1 MPLLSARLLV
11 PVAVVVLAW
20 GGIHLLTSHNL
31 AVTPAVWP
39 AAASTPSSV
48 PAAAAVAPAPPPA
61 AAPSSSPSPGNHA
74 SIPILP
80 AALQQLNGSTRDT
93 AVGLYALIQQLEQ
106 ALRTHLEQLA
116 QQLEPGR

>member
-11 PVAVVVLAW
+11 PVAVVVAAW
-20 GGIHLLTSHNL
+20 GGFQILSSHNL
-31 AVTPAVWP
+31 SVSPAVWP
-39 AAASTPSSV
+39 AAATTPSGVSADAV
-48 PAAAAVAPAPPPA
+48 VNPAASSPAPAP
-61 AAPSSSPSPGNHA
+61 APSPSVGGA
-74 SIPILP
+74 VPILP
-80 AALQQLNGSTRDT
+80 GALQQLNGSTRDT

>member
-11 PVAVVVLAW
+11 PVAVVVAAW
-20 GGIHLLTSHNL
+20 GGFQILSSHNL
-31 AVTPAVWP
+31 AVSPAVWP
-39 AAASTPSSV
+39 AAATTPSSV
-48 PAAAAVAPAPPPA
+48 PADAVVNPAASSPAPAPSVGGA
-61 AAPSSSPSPGNHA
+61 
-74 SIPILP
+74 IPILP
-80 AALQQLNGSTRDT
+80 GALQQLNGSTRDT